1 MKTLYDV
8 QEWMKKFGY
17 INLMPNR
24 RDAIYFMKLELREL
38 HKRGIIAEND
48 SDYFK
53 ASLILRQ
60 ESKKEEN
67 EDKAKTDNEV

>member
-17 INLMPNR
+17 INLMTNR
-24 RDAIYFMKLELREL
+24 QDAIYFMKKELTEL
-38 HKRGIIAEND
+38 HKRGIIAKND
-48 SDYFK
+48 SDYFT

-60 ESKKEEN
+60 ELRIEESKLQR
-67 EDKAKTDNEV
+67 ED